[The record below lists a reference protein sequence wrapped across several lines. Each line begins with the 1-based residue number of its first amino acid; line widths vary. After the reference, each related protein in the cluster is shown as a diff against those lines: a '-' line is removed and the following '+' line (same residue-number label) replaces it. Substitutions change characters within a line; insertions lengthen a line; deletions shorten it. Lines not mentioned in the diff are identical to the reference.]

1 MSFISD
7 CFYKNSDMLQSIF
20 SQISKYTSGE
30 ILITDERFNIIF
42 QNSKFIT
49 DRERLSLFDITSNFM
64 NENIR
69 INIENFKESDKNHLL
84 LKLIFKD
91 EGTLQNIPVDVHI
104 CKIKNKKNKI
114 KGYSVIINDISQEIK
129 NKIQKETFV
138 DIISHDLKNPMRA
151 NIRILEL
158 IMQNKFGIIE
168 DNKLKSVLEELLN
181 SCRFMS
187 YMADNLLIKYKN
199 EFDLYELQKQ
209 QYSIV
214 KLIKE
219 RCNKLMNILER
230 KKQSIELVIKGST
243 PDINIDVNEMAK
255 VINNL
260 IINASEQSIE
270 NSKIIIEVENN
281 KERIEVSFT
290 DYGYP
295 QKQEMLNGIFEEYIT
310 CSNKFRKIGFG
321 LELFNCRKIIEA
333 HNGYICAKNETD
345 TGTSITF
352 SLPCI

>member
-1 MSFISD
+1 
-7 CFYKNSDMLQSIF
+7 
-20 SQISKYTSGE
+20 
-30 ILITDERFNIIF
+30 
-42 QNSKFIT
+42 
-49 DRERLSLFDITSNFM
+49 
-64 NENIR
+64 
-69 INIENFKESDKNHLL
+69 
-84 LKLIFKD
+84 
-91 EGTLQNIPVDVHI
+91 
-104 CKIKNKKNKI
+104 
-114 KGYSVIINDISQEIK
+114 VIINDISQEIK